1 MIDITAVAGEGVS
14 YDLSTFLLT
23 TDGDDG
29 ALWAYFDTDADTNMP
44 YVGSTNLIA
53 AWSAESTGDD

>member
-1 MIDITAVAGEGVS
+1 MIDITAISGAD
-14 YDLSTFLLT
+14 YDEATFLLT

-29 ALWAYFDTDADTNMP
+29 ALWAYFDTDADTNEA

-53 AWSAESTGDD
+53 TWSAESTGDD